1 MKSTTE
7 VKSETL
13 YSNPLLWVVGHT
25 EEEGY
30 HAVEIRVANPHK
42 IFNNPTFH
50 IDFSFNIPSTITVTL
65 PPSKTL
71 MGAIK
76 SYHTS
81 ERDEGEITQRMV
93 NDFIVSIEGDLQYL
107 LSKFQRWVSELSSVQ
122 LMELPEPEKSEL
134 VDQLKSVVTSHLPN
148 LSKEEI
154 NVSLT
159 VWTEKFHV
167 SLDPQFSFT
176 RGQPQI
182 YFTTSLHVTVVM
194 EITPTRSHR
203 RTKLNQ
209 IKQTITN
216 FSSMGDI
223 SPILRHAEN
232 VIRKFFVSKVREIT
246 IPLVEKIRNATQTSL
261 SSYIY
266 LYVSQNVDYALEEKF
281 FNHLKQHYINF
292 VPEKVS
298 VDIEEKVEPRGVST
312 YTLTSSRRGYEV
324 ENYFTFTVY
333 PTEEYYD
340 KFKSNL
346 SGQKSVDQALIH
358 LISLITLI
366 PELKILNNEL
376 GILGHAKEGSLL
388 EKLVDLLEFL
398 SKER

>member
-1 MKSTTE
+1 MKPTTE
-7 VKSETL
+7 VKGETL
-13 YSNPLLWVVGHT
+13 YSNPLLWVTGYIG
-25 EEEGY
+25 EGEY
-30 HAVEIRVANPHK
+30 YAVEIRVANPHK

-71 MGAIK
+71 MDAIK
-76 SYHTS
+76 SYYTS
-81 ERDEGEITQRMV
+81 EKDKGGITQRMV
-93 NDFIVSIEGDLQYL
+93 NDFIVSLEGDLQYL

-134 VDQLKSVVTSHLPN
+134 VYKLKSAVTSHIPN

-167 SLDPQFSFT
+167 FLDPQFSFT

-216 FSSMGDI
+216 FSSLGDI

-232 VIRKFFVSKVREIT
+232 VIRKFFVPKVREIT
-246 IPLVEKIRNATQTSL
+246 IPLVEKIKDATQTSL

-266 LYVSQNVDYALEEKF
+266 LYVSQNVDYALAEKF
-281 FNHLKQHYINF
+281 FNHLKRHYINLA
-292 VPEKVS
+292 PEEVS
-298 VDIEEKVEPRGVST
+298 VDTEEKVELRGVST
-312 YTLTSSRRGYEV
+312 YTLTTSRRGYEV

-333 PTEEYYD
+333 PTKEYYD
-340 KFKSNL
+340 IFKSNL

-366 PELKILNNEL
+366 PEL
-376 GILGHAKEGSLL
+376 GILSHVGEGSLL
-388 EKLVDLLEFL
+388 EKLGDLLEFL
-398 SKER
+398 SKEG